1 MIYEHV
7 IDRRVELYRRPG
19 RRKRDSEQVHVL
31 TGDTAFV
38 VREMASDLPLNLP
51 DTLPF
56 QSSPGQGVRWSVSS
70 TASEDLPMPPQ
81 ASSLLEHLSRLDI
94 RRPPAAVRNT
104 GIVCTIGEYAQTDG
118 RRSKELKAYD
128 VKLAPSFLSI
138 SRKLIG
144 FYHALLNANGSEKV
158 TFRRFFYT
166 SI

>member
-1 MIYEHV
+1 M
-7 IDRRVELYRRPG
+7 ELDAQG
-19 RRKRDSEQVHVL
+19 EGKESEQAHVL

-38 VREMASDLPLNLP
+38 AREMASDLPLNLP

-70 TASEDLPMPPQ
+70 TTSEDLPLPPQ

-118 RRSKELKAYD
+118 RRSRELETYN
-128 VKLAPSFLSI
+128 VKHAP
-138 SRKLIG
+138 
-144 FYHALLNANGSEKV
+144 
-158 TFRRFFYT
+158 
-166 SI
+166 